1 MATIENVS
9 IKSLLN
15 YEISRANE
23 VTKKADTTV
32 HNAVGSL
39 IDGYGQNVPSCEVL
53 TEITLDS
60 DVSVV
65 SINVT
70 EEMKEKYEA
79 FIIDFDLTFSEADY
93 LYFGGDKNPKQFY
106 YNKATNIGKPD
117 DKISLGILIFKHPI
131 NNNYVNILGFGIVNL
146 SDNKNHGYLSS
157 NTWENLSGLA
167 FSMYVSGVTMKK
179 GGTVTMRGV
188 RKIYAN

>member
-1 MATIENVS
+1 MATIENAS

-39 IDGYGQNVPSCEVL
+39 IDGYGQNVPNCEVL

-65 SINVT
+65 SD
-70 EEMKEKYEA
+70 EEIEKFNEGRN
-79 FIIDFDLTFSEADY
+79 E
-93 LYFGGDKNPKQFY
+93 NPPVE
-106 YNKATNIGKPD
+106 IE
-117 DKISLGILIFKHPI
+117 
-131 NNNYVNILGFGIVNL
+131 V
-146 SDNKNHGYLSS
+146 
-157 NTWENLSGLA
+157 
-167 FSMYVSGVTMKK
+167 
-179 GGTVTMRGV
+179 
-188 RKIYAN
+188 

>member
-1 MATIENVS
+1 MATIENAS

-39 IDGYGQNVPSCEVL
+39 IDGYGQNVPNCEVL

-79 FIIDFDLTFSEADY
+79 FIIDFDLTFSEADW
-93 LYFGGDKNPKQFY
+93 LYFGGGRRPMNFY
-106 YNKATNIGKPD
+106 YPKVESAKRPSNELA
-117 DKISLGILIFKHPI
+117 
-131 NNNYVNILGFGIVNL
+131 FGIMVCRNRINDSFVTCIVQTLNYLTNDRWDNL
-146 SDNKNHGYLSS
+146 NSLV
-157 NTWENLSGLA
+157 
-167 FSMYVSGVTMKK
+167 FSMYTSGVTMKK

>member
-1 MATIENVS
+1 MIMSKTIAEKLQS
-9 IKSLLN
+9 
-15 YEISRANE
+15 EISRANE

-65 SINVT
+65 RIDVT

-79 FIIDFDLTFSEADY
+79 FIIDFDLTFSEADW
-93 LYFGGDKNPKQFY
+93 LYFGGGRKPMNFYFGKAESAKKPNREIALGIMVCKN
-106 YNKATNIGKPD
+106 
-117 DKISLGILIFKHPI
+117 KISEPFVTCTGMGSSPI
-131 NNNYVNILGFGIVNL
+131 SFLNNDRWDNL
-146 SDNKNHGYLSS
+146 NSFV
-157 NTWENLSGLA
+157 
-167 FSMYVSGVTMKK
+167 FSMYTSGVTMKK

>member
-1 MATIENVS
+1 MATIENAS

-23 VTKKADTTV
+23 VTKKTDTTV

-39 IDGYGQNVPSCEVL
+39 IDGYGQNVPSCEIL
-53 TEITLDS
+53 KEITLDS

-65 SINVT
+65 SIDVT

-79 FIIDFDLTFSEADY
+79 FIIDFDLTFSEADW
-93 LYFGGDKNPKQFY
+93 LYFGGGRKPMNFY
-106 YNKATNIGKPD
+106 YDKVASIKRPNNKIA
-117 DKISLGILIFKHPI
+117 
-131 NNNYVNILGFGIVNL
+131 FGIMVCRNIINDPFVTCTGIQTTNYLNNDRWDNL
-146 SDNKNHGYLSS
+146 N
-157 NTWENLSGLA
+157 A
-167 FSMYVSGVTMKK
+167 FVLSMYTSGVTMKK

>member
-1 MATIENVS
+1 MATIENAS

-39 IDGYGQNVPSCEVL
+39 IDGYGQNVPNCEVL

-65 SINVT
+65 SIDVT

-79 FIIDFDLTFSEADY
+79 FIIDFDLTFSKSDW
-93 LYFGGDKNPKQFY
+93 LYFGSSKTPMQTYYPQAESLKRPNREIAFGIMVCKN
-106 YNKATNIGKPD
+106 
-117 DKISLGILIFKHPI
+117 KISEPFVTYTGIQSTGYFSDDRWD
-131 NNNYVNILGFGIVNL
+131 NL
-146 SDNKNHGYLSS
+146 NALVL
-157 NTWENLSGLA
+157 T
-167 FSMYVSGVTMKK
+167 MYTSGVTMKT

>member
-1 MATIENVS
+1 MSKTIAEKLQS
-9 IKSLLN
+9 
-15 YEISRANE
+15 EISRANE

-39 IDGYGQNVPSCEVL
+39 IDGYGQNVPNCEVL

-70 EEMKEKYEA
+70 EEMKGKYEA
-79 FIIDFDLTFSEADY
+79 FIIDFDLTFLKADW
-93 LYFGGDKNPKQFY
+93 LYFGGGRKPMNFY
-106 YNKATNIGKPD
+106 YPPAESLKRPNKQIAVGVIVCKN
-117 DKISLGILIFKHPI
+117 KISEPFVTCTGIQ
-131 NNNYVNILGFGIVNL
+131 
-146 SDNKNHGYLSS
+146 STGYL
-157 NTWENLSGLA
+157 NDDRWDNLNA
-167 FSMYVSGVTMKK
+167 FVFSMYTSGVTMKK

>member
-1 MATIENVS
+1 MATIENAS

-39 IDGYGQNVPSCEVL
+39 IDGYGQNVPNCEVL

-65 SINVT
+65 IICTLVVIKALNN
-70 EEMKEKYEA
+70 
-79 FIIDFDLTFSEADY
+79 FII
-93 LYFGGDKNPKQFY
+93 
-106 YNKATNIGKPD
+106 IKPQ
-117 DKISLGILIFKHPI
+117 IL
-131 NNNYVNILGFGIVNL
+131 
-146 SDNKNHGYLSS
+146 
-157 NTWENLSGLA
+157 ENLMTKFHLE
-167 FSMYVSGVTMKK
+167 Y
-179 GGTVTMRGV
+179 
-188 RKIYAN
+188 

>member
-1 MATIENVS
+1 MSKTIAEKLQS
-9 IKSLLN
+9 
-15 YEISRANE
+15 EISRANE

-65 SINVT
+65 SIDVT

-79 FIIDFDLTFSEADY
+79 FIIDFDLTFSEADW
-93 LYFGGDKNPKQFY
+93 LYFGGGRAPMNFY
-106 YNKATNIGKPD
+106 YSKVK
-117 DKISLGILIFKHPI
+117 SLKRP
-131 NNNYVNILGFGIVNL
+131 NNEIAFGIMVCKNIINDAFVTCTGIQTINYLNNDRWDNL
-146 SDNKNHGYLSS
+146 NSLV
-157 NTWENLSGLA
+157 
-167 FSMYVSGVTMKK
+167 FSMYTSGVTMKK